1 MILSLVAAM
10 AKNRTIGNKNR
21 LIWHLPED
29 LEFFKTITKNKIMI
43 LGRKTFE
50 SLPKVLPN
58 RFHIVISK
66 TQNENSHERVH
77 FVSTVDESIA
87 KATELIKQG
96 WPEEV
101 CVVGG
106 AEIYKL
112 FIPLASKI
120 YLTEINKDFEGDTF
134 FPEFDKSLFRE
145 ETLRRSIDG
154 NIGMDFKIY
163 HREGLMKVPF

>member
-10 AKNRTIGNKNR
+10 AKNRTIGYKNK

-29 LEFFKTITKNKIMI
+29 LEFFKTTTKNKIMI
-43 LGRKTFE
+43 MGRKTFE
-50 SLPKVLPN
+50 SLPKALPN

-66 TQNENSHERVH
+66 NPSALVHERVH
-77 FVSTVDESIA
+77 FVKSIEESIA
-87 KATELIKQG
+87 KATELIKSG
-96 WPEEV
+96 WDQEV

-112 FIPLASKI
+112 FIPLANKI
-120 YLTEINKDFEGDTF
+120 YLTEINKNYDGDTF
-134 FPEFDKSLFRE
+134 FPEFDKSQFRE

-163 HREGLMKVPF
+163 HREKQP